1 VFSAKN
7 RINPAFA
14 SLTVYRWDA
23 NADYNALQVTLKHK
37 TASGLQY
44 QAFYTFAKSIDTKS
58 TLAGGESRQ
67 EPNTVLDFLNP
78 GRDRGRSAF
87 DARHNLVLSTTYPF
101 PFKFQQKFVGAILG
115 GWTANGIGT
124 FRSGEPFTARVNGNV
139 SANGDRWFPDR
150 PNLNPGFSNDPTS
163 GSTLGCTLNG
173 KVIPAG
179 PLGPPP
185 HLWYDP
191 CAFSVPKAGTYGNL
205 GRETLTGPGF
215 DDVDASLA
223 KMFKPSERINVQ
235 LRAEVFNLL
244 GHANFWVPGY
254 NVFSNA
260 LGAKPKYSGS
270 AGTMSKLVQTPGG
283 RLIQLGLKV
292 IF

>member
-1 VFSAKN
+1 MLSICVEIAVADSS
-7 RINPAFA
+7 PASFA
-14 SLTVYRWDA
+14 
-23 NADYNALQVTLKHK
+23 AL
-37 TASGLQY
+37 
-44 QAFYTFAKSIDTKS
+44 
-58 TLAGGESRQ
+58 LA
-67 EPNTVLDFLNP
+67 
-78 GRDRGRSAF
+78 
-87 DARHNLVLSTTYPF
+87 
-101 PFKFQQKFVGAILG
+101 

-124 FRSGEPFTARVNGNV
+124 FRSGEPFTARANGNI
-139 SANGDRWFPDR
+139 SLNGDRWFPDR

-173 KVIPAG
+173 SKILPG

-191 CAFSVPKAGTYGNL
+191 CAFSVPAPGTYGNV

-254 NVFSNA
+254 NVFS
-260 LGAKPKYSGS
+260 GTVSAKPKYSGS